1 MELDSSIRFFG
12 KSTSSSP
19 CGYFVS
25 IYWFGRNFQMERLTA
40 EVQSVFRELV
50 MQGDWLSSET
60 KGLAESK
67 IQNIVHRFGHS
78 LIFILDFF
86 KYSLV
91 PNITHVQRHR
101 PYFC

>member
-1 MELDSSIRFFG
+1 MWILCEDN
-12 KSTSSSP
+12 
-19 CGYFVS
+19 
-25 IYWFGRNFQMERLTA
+25 WFGRNFQMERLTA

-78 LIFILDFF
+78 LIFIFDFF

-91 PNITHVQRHR
+91 PNITHVEHFFTKIVS
-101 PYFC
+101 Y

>member
-1 MELDSSIRFFG
+1 
-12 KSTSSSP
+12 
-19 CGYFVS
+19 
-25 IYWFGRNFQMERLTA
+25 MERLTA

-78 LIFILDFF
+78 LIFIFDFLKMLSGAEF
-86 KYSLV
+86 WCRTRGNFSQKSFHTKH
-91 PNITHVQRHR
+91 IR
-101 PYFC
+101 P